1 MKLVGVVDVEG
12 VKVEEVEEVEE
23 VGLVCVEL
31 FSDYS
36 WVYYYS
42 TAQDE
47 GRSRAGDGGD

>member
-36 WVYYYS
+36 WDYS